1 MQLVRNLVVV
11 ALFAPRRFWRNA
23 IICATAAQTERAARG
38 ESNDDDNN
46 SDSGGGDS
54 DDGRNDNDDGGW
66 SGEGNDDERHHCLHS
81 NYDNRCTGRYFFDLL
96 RGAALSE
103 PMIREDVA
111 LRAVNAGSAVEFSPD
126 EMEQLLQRCVAD
138 LRIMR
143 SRGNVYFV

>member
-1 MQLVRNLVVV
+1 MPTMAQA
-11 ALFAPRRFWRNA
+11 ALFAHSDAHPRIFSGGSYLRVLSGGSNDD
-23 IICATAAQTERAARG
+23 
-38 ESNDDDNN
+38 ESNDDDN

-66 SGEGNDDERHHCLHS
+66 SGEGDGDSRHRCLHS
-81 NYDNRCTGRYFFDLL
+81 NHGDRYIYLFDLL

-111 LRAVNAGSAVEFSPD
+111 LRAVNAGSAMEFSPD